1 VIRRGKS
8 GHFCDKAL
16 EGVSHHAIVPNVNV
30 LDDLESPLVR
40 LNDDEKR
47 LFALVCRSYL
57 AAIMPDYEYR
67 QTVVT
72 MPVPLPNG
80 SAAEFRA
87 IGRVPLRLGWKA
99 VFQTGEA
106 EPESEAAQTLPPI
119 EDGDA
124 ATLSETKVEAKRTQ
138 PPPRY
143 SEGTLVDAMQNA
155 WRFVEDPAL
164 RERLKEAKGIGTPA
178 TRAEIIK
185 GLKLQNLLIT
195 EGKLVAPTPAG
206 LQLFELLRA
215 SAPALV
221 DPGTTA
227 LWEMR
232 LDEVVTGKAEFRAV
246 IDGIAATTA
255 DLIDALQKRSSAT
268 INLESSTQAGRPWRR
283 RYSGKTTNRTETKGL
298 KPGRAQ
304 RRSTNR
310 RVTTNKGLASVAN
323 AESARAGNRKAPTA
337 KMVAYAQTIARNKK
351 TPLPV
356 GYQQDF
362 DACRRFLDEH
372 AK

>member
-1 VIRRGKS
+1 
-8 GHFCDKAL
+8 
-16 EGVSHHAIVPNVNV
+16 
-30 LDDLESPLVR
+30 
-40 LNDDEKR
+40 
-47 LFALVCRSYL
+47 LFALICRSYL
-57 AAIMPDYEYR
+57 AVIMPDYEYR

-72 MPVPLPNG
+72 MPAPLPDGG
-80 SAAEFRA
+80 SAEFRA
-87 IGRVPLRLGWKA
+87 VGRVPLRLGWKA
-99 VFQTGEA
+99 VYQIGEA
-106 EPESEAAQTLPPI
+106 EPDSEAEQTLPPI
-119 EDGDA
+119 NDGDA
-124 ATLSETKVEAKRTQ
+124 AILWETKVEAKRTQ

-164 RERLKEAKGIGTPA
+164 RDRLKEAKGIGTPA
-178 TRAEIIK
+178 PRAEIIK
-185 GLKLQNLLIT
+185 GLKRQNLLIA
-195 EGKLVAPTPAG
+195 EGKLVAPSPAG

-232 LDEVVTGKAEFRAV
+232 LDEVVTGKADFRAV
-246 IDGIAATTA
+246 IDGIAAAAA
-255 DLIDALQKRSSAT
+255 DLIEALQKRSSGR
-268 INLESSTQAGRPWRR
+268 INLESYTQARRSGRQ
-283 RYSGKTTNRTETKGL
+283 RYGGKTSNRSDTKGR
-298 KPGRAQ
+298 KPARTQ

-310 RVTTNKGLASVAN
+310 RVTTHNGLASVEN
-323 AESARAGNRKAPTA
+323 AEDARAGNWKAPTA
-337 KMVAYAQTIARNKK
+337 KMVAYAQTIARTKK
-351 TPLPV
+351 APLPE